1 MISIL
6 AKYKTD
12 FRLNTKLA
20 LPIMAGQLG
29 QTAVAVA
36 DNVMVGKLGATALA
50 AVSFAIALFAVFF
63 VVGMGISFAL
73 PPLVS
78 EADGAGDHQSVST
91 YFKHSLLLN
100 TALSIVFLGLILLGI
115 PLLDYMGQD
124 PDVVVLAKEYLVFTA
139 WSIVPYMI
147 FQAFR
152 CYCDGMSETLAP
164 MIVIITG
171 NALNIVLNYLLI
183 FGHWGFPAMGV
194 EGAALA
200 SLIARIVMVIA
211 LIGLMIRWKDLWSHI
226 AACDFSRYEVPLF
239 QKLLQLGIPTSGQMF
254 FEVSAFSGAAI
265 ITGMISKD
273 AQAAHQ
279 VAINLA
285 SITFMIITG
294 LAMAS
299 TIRVGN
305 QLGKK
310 SKQGIQDAGHSALI
324 QVAVIMTAFAA
335 MFVLLRDLLPL
346 IYIDDIEVVSLAS
359 TLLICAAIFQ
369 LPDGIQVTAQSA
381 LRGLQDVKVPT
392 LVTFVSYWL
401 IGIPFSYISAIHYG
415 MGAVGVW
422 IGLILGLSISA
433 ILLTRRFTKLAASWS
448 PPAGVDSLQDTVIEG

>member
-1 MISIL
+1 
-6 AKYKTD
+6 
-12 FRLNTKLA
+12 
-20 LPIMAGQLG
+20 MAGQLG
-29 QTAVAVA
+29 QTVVAVA
-36 DNVMVGKLGATALA
+36 DNIMVGKLGPTALA

-78 EADGAGDHQSVST
+78 EADGAGDHRKVSQ

-100 TALSIVFLGLILLGI
+100 TGLGVVSVLLILAGL
-115 PLLDYMGQD
+115 PLLDHMGQD
-124 PDVVVLAKEYLVFTA
+124 PEVVLLAKEYLVFTA
-139 WSIVPYMI
+139 WSLVPYMI

-164 MIVIITG
+164 MIVIISG
-171 NALNIVLNYLLI
+171 NVLNIGLNYLLI
-183 FGHWGFPAMGV
+183 FGHWGFPPMGV

-200 SLIARIVMVIA
+200 SLIARVFMVVA
-211 LIGLMIRWKDLWSHI
+211 LVVLLVRWRGLWVHI
-226 AACDFSRYEVPLF
+226 AACNFRRYESRLF
-239 QKLLQLGIPTSGQMF
+239 KKLLQLGIPTSGQMF

-265 ITGMISKD
+265 ITGMISKN

-279 VAINLA
+279 IAINLA

-305 QLGKK
+305 QLGKN

-324 QVAVIMTAFAA
+324 QVAVIMTGFAV
-335 MFVLLRDLLPL
+335 MFVVLRDVLPH
-346 IYIDDIEVVSLAS
+346 IYLDDSEVEVIGLAS
-359 TLLICAAIFQ
+359 TLLVCAAIFQ

-381 LRGLQDVKVPT
+381 LRGLQDVRVPT
-392 LVTFVSYWL
+392 VVTFVSYWL
-401 IGIPFSYISAIHYG
+401 IGIPFSYISAMYFG
-415 MGAVGVW
+415 LGAVGVW
-422 IGLILGLSISA
+422 IGLILGLTISA
-433 ILLTRRFTKLAASWS
+433 VLLTLRFRRLAERWT
-448 PPAGVDSLQDTVIEG
+448 PDEQKITHLFQQ

>member
-1 MISIL
+1 
-6 AKYKTD
+6 
-12 FRLNTKLA
+12 
-20 LPIMAGQLG
+20 MAGQLG

-36 DNVMVGKLGATALA
+36 DNIMVGQLGATALA

-78 EADGAGDHQSVST
+78 EADGAGEDEKISQ
-91 YFKHSLLLN
+91 YFKHSLVLN
-100 TALSIVFLGLILLGI
+100 TALGIAFLVIILAGL

-124 PDVVVLAKEYLVFTA
+124 IEVVVLAKEYLVFTA

-152 CYCDGMSETLAP
+152 CYCDGMSETLVP
-164 MIVIITG
+164 MLVIISG
-171 NALNIVLNYLLI
+171 NVLNIGLNYLLI
-183 FGHWGFPAMGV
+183 FGNWGFPPMGV

-200 SLIARIVMVIA
+200 SLIARIYMVGA
-211 LIGLMIRWKDLWSHI
+211 LIVLLIRHTYLWDHI
-226 AACDFSRYEVPLF
+226 ADCDFNTYDARPIK
-239 QKLLQLGIPTSGQMF
+239 KLLQLGLPTSGQMF

-265 ITGMISKD
+265 IAGMISKN

-310 SKQGIQDAGHSALI
+310 SQQGIQDAGYSALI

-335 MFVLLRDLLPL
+335 IFILLRDLLPL
-346 IYIDDIEVVSLAS
+346 IYIQDAEVVGLAS
-359 TLLICAAIFQ
+359 TLLVCAAIFQ

-392 LVTFVSYWL
+392 VVTFISYWL
-401 IGIPFSYISAIHYG
+401 IGIPFSYFSAIHFG
-415 MGAVGVW
+415 LGAVGVW
-422 IGLILGLSISA
+422 IGLIIGLTISA
-433 ILLTRRFTKLAASWS
+433 VLLTIRFRRLATDWR
-448 PPAGVDSLQDTVIEG
+448 PPKA